1 MGDEPQVV
9 GFSGQSD
16 RMVNLIVKKLLI
28 DQMQHIRRNDSQN
41 SILFDNDKD
50 SQAVL
55 KYLEVSELLF
65 KYCRLCEVAIYSEY
79 SASSDA
85 LSKSAIQEHFCSKAH
100 IRKRESLQIKESEDT
115 AFSLLVFSSQPG
127 EIEVELRK
135 ENEKALKR
143 KARKLKALMQ
153 QLAVSH
159 ENASTYPGKE
169 LKSDN
174 KNRL

>member
-1 MGDEPQVV
+1 M
-9 GFSGQSD
+9 
-16 RMVNLIVKKLLI
+16 
-28 DQMQHIRRNDSQN
+28 
-41 SILFDNDKD
+41 
-50 SQAVL
+50 L